1 MALKLVSSDVQL
13 MSSFTSL
20 KAEKANLPL
29 PTKPPVLSH
38 PRPEEQHDT
47 TRHDTTRTQ
56 VGDIENIGR

>member
-1 MALKLVSSDVQL
+1 MALKLVSADVQL

-38 PRPEEQHDT
+38 PRPEEQHD
-47 TRHDTTRTQ
+47 RRFARTQ